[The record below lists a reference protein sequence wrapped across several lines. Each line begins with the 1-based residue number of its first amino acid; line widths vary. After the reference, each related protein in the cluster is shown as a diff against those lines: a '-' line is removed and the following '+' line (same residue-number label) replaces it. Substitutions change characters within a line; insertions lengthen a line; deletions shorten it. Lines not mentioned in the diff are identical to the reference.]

1 MRQIVKQ
8 VCGIDLS
15 QKELVVALGR
25 MYDDW
30 SPELW
35 CHKTFSNGAKG
46 FDSLANWV
54 KNS

>member
-8 VCGIDLS
+8 ICGIDVS

-30 SPELW
+30 SPEIW
-35 CHKTFSNGAKG
+35 CNKSFSNSARG
-46 FDSLANWV
+46 FDSLV
-54 KNS
+54 S